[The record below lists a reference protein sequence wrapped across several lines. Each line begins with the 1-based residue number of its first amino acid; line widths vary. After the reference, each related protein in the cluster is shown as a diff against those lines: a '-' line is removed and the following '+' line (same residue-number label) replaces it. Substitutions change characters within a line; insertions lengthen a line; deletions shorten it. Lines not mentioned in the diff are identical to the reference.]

1 MKISDLIAY
10 LQKYQQEFG
19 DVDVELSLDGAKIGP
34 DGSASKDDPTNEPK
48 VKPEDNDLSKQF
60 NSMFGGGSMTLNPV
74 LKKPIKNN
82 FPKLSDIFPDKKTFS
97 WREAEEKLKDSPYI
111 NKDIDIN
118 ILNKYF
124 KYATLNHE

>member
-10 LQKYQQEFG
+10 LQKYQREFG

-34 DGSASKDDPTNEPK
+34 DGKVPVKTLTPIPQTKDKEDMAL
-48 VKPEDNDLSKQF
+48 KPFILQ
-60 NSMFGGGSMTLNPV
+60 
-74 LKKPIKNN
+74 KK
-82 FPKLSDIFPDKKTFS
+82 LADIFPDHTVFIPIDPPAAKKTFS

-124 KYATLNHE
+124 KYATLKP